1 MARVPLVVVR
11 TSVRPP
17 TRSGVQSSGELPR
30 SKPSMGSPPR
40 SPAKSTGSGARAA
53 ARERAAASL
62 ATGMTRAQ
70 PAPKAATT
78 MVVARKTSTTRATR
92 PARSSS
98 GNSPG
103 MRATCTCMTGR
114 ALPAA
119 VAERADLQTERIQV
133 DETLGVLLAV
143 DAVSFEG
150 HEVRA
155 VEGARR
161 AAPRHGDRALVE
173 LEPNRARDVA
183 LHLVDEPLERLA
195 LESEGLQGAVGRMED
210 GAARRLVDAAGLHAH
225 VAVLDEVDPPN
236 AVLASEPVQGLQQ
249 GHGPEPLSVHR
260 HGIARLVL
268 DLHVHR
274 HVRRRLG

>member
-92 PARSSS
+92 PASSSS

-103 MRATCTCMTGR
+103 MRATCTCMAGPG
-114 ALPAA
+114 LPAA
-119 VAERADLQTERIQV
+119 VAESADLQAERVQV
-133 DETLGVLLAV
+133 DEALGVLLSV
-143 DAVSFEG
+143 DAVGFEG

-155 VEGARR
+155 VEGVRR

-173 LEPNRARDVA
+173 LEPDRARDVA

-195 LESEGLQGAVGRMED
+195 LGGEPEAVIDHLRVARHEGIAQVQELAIESDGLQGAVGRMED
-210 GAARRLVDAAGLHAH
+210 GAARRLVDAARLHAH

-236 AVLASEPVQGLQQ
+236 DALASEPVQGLQQ
-249 GHGPEPLSVHR
+249 GHGP
-260 HGIARLVL
+260 
-268 DLHVHR
+268 
-274 HVRRRLG
+274 